1 MEIAQ
6 RLGVREPFGFG
17 RKTLNELQQAVGA
30 VDEAGERRGRRAAKR
45 LPLIE
50 PALGAGGVI
59 LGRQKQEREKI
70 SALEMRAF
78 FLELRLA
85 LHIDERRDRIGKRA

>member
-1 MEIAQ
+1 MNSASA
-6 RLGVREPFGFG
+6 VVA
-17 RKTLNELQQAVGA
+17 ELAN
-30 VDEAGERRGRRAAKR
+30 R

-50 PALGAGGVI
+50 PALGAGGVV
-59 LGRQKQEREKI
+59 LGRQKQQREKI

-85 LHIDERRDRIGKRA
+85 LHIDERRDRIGEHA